1 MNVRIKATVNGV
13 MENGTREVTKDG
25 TVLPGTQYIGSS
37 RVTHIS
43 RYAQSRKT
51 NREAGIRAL

>member
-1 MNVRIKATVNGV
+1 MNVRIKATVDRV

-25 TVLPGTQYIGSS
+25 TVPPGTQYIGSP
-37 RVTHIS
+37 RITHIS

-51 NREAGIRAL
+51 DRKAGIRAP